1 MLKALRTVCS
11 ALIFLKTEFGGTERA
26 LPRDGCEKIRNITEK
41 QKGGVHWKYAP
52 FKRAI
57 RLATLANFGA
67 SIQKDRE
74 ELPVPKKKERKK
86 EKMDVMR
93 QRHKQF
99 YTLLTA

>member
-1 MLKALRTVCS
+1 M
-11 ALIFLKTEFGGTERA
+11 A
-26 LPRDGCEKIRNITEK
+26 LPRDGRGNIRDITEE
-41 QKGGVHWKYAP
+41 QEGGVHWKYAP

-57 RLATLANFGA
+57 RLANLANLGA

-74 ELPVPKKKERKK
+74 ELPVPKKKKRKK
-86 EKMDVMR
+86 EKMDVVR